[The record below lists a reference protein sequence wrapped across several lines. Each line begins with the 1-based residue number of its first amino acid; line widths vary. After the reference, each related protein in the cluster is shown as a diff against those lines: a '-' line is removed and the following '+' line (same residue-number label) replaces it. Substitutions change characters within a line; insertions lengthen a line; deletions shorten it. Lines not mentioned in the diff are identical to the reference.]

1 MILDSSAVIAILLE
15 ERGFERLLDKADTAR
30 SVSIGAPALLETKI
44 ALSRKA
50 TGDASLRLGE
60 FLEGSRIGI
69 VSFTAEHLTAA
80 FGAFERFGKGRH
92 PAKLNFGDCMS
103 YAIAYV
109 SRQPLLFI
117 GDDFSKTDIEA
128 A

>member
-15 ERGFERLLDKADTAR
+15 ERGFDRLLDRADTAR
-30 SVSIGAPALLETKI
+30 NVSIGAPTLLETKI
-44 ALSRKA
+44 ALSRKQ
-50 TGDASLRLGE
+50 TGDASLRLDD
-60 FLEGSRIGI
+60 FLERSRVRI

-103 YAIAYV
+103 YAIARV
-109 SRQPLLFI
+109 SRQPLLYT